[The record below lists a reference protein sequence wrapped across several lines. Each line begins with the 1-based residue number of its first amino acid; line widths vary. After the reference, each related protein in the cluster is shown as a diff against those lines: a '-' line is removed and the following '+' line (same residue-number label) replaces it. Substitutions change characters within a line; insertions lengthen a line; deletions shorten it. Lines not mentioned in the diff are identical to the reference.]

1 VFRARTWFGCVAALV
16 AALTIG
22 GAAQIGGKPAKGNP
36 TPGTPQP
43 EPPNPADRITLTGCV
58 EVVPGRTAS
67 VADANT
73 PSDARF
79 MLANAERQ
87 KNIPSGTGGSDLAV
101 KTSGRTYRLEAIE
114 SQLSAFVGTKVE
126 ISGEVKPRPASSPG
140 DAGGNVPTVQ
150 VEFVQ
155 KIAAS
160 CS

>member
-1 VFRARTWFGCVAALV
+1 MARRSVGGVLALV
-16 AALTIG
+16 AALTVG
-22 GAAQIGGKPAKGNP
+22 AAAQIGGKPTKGNP

-58 EVVPGRTAS
+58 QMSPGRNAS
-67 VADANT
+67 AIDSNT

-87 KNIPSGTGGSDLAV
+87 KIVPSGTGGSDLATN
-101 KTSGRTYRLEAIE
+101 TSSQTYRLEAIE

-126 ISGEVKPRPASSPG
+126 ISGEVKPRAASSRTDG
-140 DAGGNVPTVQ
+140 SGNVPTLQ
-150 VEFVQ
+150 VEFVR
-155 KIAAS
+155 KIAAA